1 MNTKEPSAG
10 SGDEGNATGAASA
23 VADSGA
29 ESGTSG
35 GHSVPPRPLTVVTGV
50 GVALCLAT
58 ALVHVIMIFFY
69 AAPTNTISQRY
80 DEQINSWVYPYFE
93 QSWRLFAPNPQSVN
107 VQISVRTRQSAAGG
121 VPQIGNWFDLSAV
134 DHDDVKQNVFP
145 SHTTQN
151 MLRRAWDLYLDSH
164 GNSDRARS
172 ERASM
177 IQQYLRNIAVERV
190 REFRPGEFEAVQL
203 RVITQ
208 PIAAPDTGGGS
219 SSSTARNQADTR
231 YLPWWEV
238 PADGD

>member
-1 MNTKEPSAG
+1 MNTTEPSAG
-10 SGDEGNATGAASA
+10 SGDGGNATGAASA
-23 VADSGA
+23 VADSGV

-35 GHSVPPRPLTVVTGV
+35 GHSVPPRSLSVVTGV

-69 AAPTNTISQRY
+69 AAPSNTISQRY

-93 QSWRLFAPNPQSVN
+93 QSWRLFAPDPQSVN
-107 VQISVRTRQSAAGG
+107 VQISVRTGQSSAGG
-121 VPQIGNWFDLSAV
+121 GSHVSDWYDLSAV
-134 DHDDVKQNVFP
+134 DHDDVERNVFP

-151 MLRRAWDLYLDSH
+151 MLRRAWELYLDSH
-164 GNSDRARS
+164 GNGDRARS

-190 REFRPGEFEAVQL
+190 REFRPGEFESIQL

-219 SSSTARNQADTR
+219 SSTAPNQADTR